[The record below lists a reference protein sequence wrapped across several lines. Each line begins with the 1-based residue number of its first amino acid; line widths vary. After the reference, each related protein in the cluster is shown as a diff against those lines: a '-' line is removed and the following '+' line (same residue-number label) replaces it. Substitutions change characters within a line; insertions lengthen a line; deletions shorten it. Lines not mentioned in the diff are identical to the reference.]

1 MKDLEDDFSDAALAA
16 KNAREEKEKEEA
28 GPYAGFDREE
38 LETMLESRDYREKQR
53 FRQKDSAI
61 TVTTGLLG
69 DEEALSADDGADRV
83 ATMEEL
89 AAIYRVLVSDE
100 NLEMMSVLRKPRYV
114 GIFGK
119 AWTLVNKYEFEM
131 GKVFLENLLKF
142 AVSSGGLGRRQY
154 LDAVRS
160 AVMEADEGLEGGL
173 GTLRDL
179 VNNNFRDR

>member
-1 MKDLEDDFSDAALAA
+1 M
-16 KNAREEKEKEEA
+16 
-28 GPYAGFDREE
+28 
-38 LETMLESRDYREKQR
+38 LETRDYRDKQR
-53 FRQKDSAI
+53 FNQKDSAI

-69 DEEALSADDGADRV
+69 DEEELSADEGDDRV

-119 AWTLVNKYEFEM
+119 AWTLVNKYDFDM
-131 GKVFLENLLKF
+131 GKTFLRNLLKF

-160 AVMEADEGLEGGL
+160 AVMESEDLEGGGL
-173 GTLRDL
+173 NAIRDL
-179 VNNNFRDR
+179 VNNKFQ